1 MGVVNLSR
9 QRRKQK
15 SDRYSRRKS
24 QEKPGCNRK
33 ISDVHQLCDNG
44 GQAGSVKP
52 HIDIMRHVGFMI
64 FGVKP
69 DTQHNRPDIEQIF
82 SKQGKSKHQAGGRDS
97 MSVHLHIQKID
108 KGNTEKRENAC
119 VQKSGSHS
127 AYHEIVGN
135 QEIRLLDQRS
145 YPGPDLRKGLENK
158 AADNKVNRNQRQKKE
173 FISSGQNPFVKHL
186 CTTFLYSISS
196 HYI

>member
-1 MGVVNLSR
+1 
-9 QRRKQK
+9 
-15 SDRYSRRKS
+15 
-24 QEKPGCNRK
+24 
-33 ISDVHQLCDNG
+33 
-44 GQAGSVKP
+44 
-52 HIDIMRHVGFMI
+52 
-64 FGVKP
+64 
-69 DTQHNRPDIEQIF
+69 
-82 SKQGKSKHQAGGRDS
+82 

-158 AADNKVNRNQRQKKE
+158 AADNKVKQESETKE
-173 FISSGQNPFVKHL
+173 GIYLFWSESF
-186 CTTFLYSISS
+186 CETFMHNLSI
-196 HYI
+196 